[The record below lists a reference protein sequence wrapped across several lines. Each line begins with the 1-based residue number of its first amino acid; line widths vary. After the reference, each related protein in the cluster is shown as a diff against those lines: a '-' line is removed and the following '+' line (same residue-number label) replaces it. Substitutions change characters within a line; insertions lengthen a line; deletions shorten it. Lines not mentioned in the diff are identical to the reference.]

1 MAEKGGN
8 TEKMRYDFPTEA
20 VLEIWMDKL
29 DRWHRVT
36 SMTFRSYDGPR
47 RYRQPIKQP
56 THSESFSNVPMRT
69 VDFTDGPVYMSLSN
83 KQVEYKNS
91 QTIIESAKA
100 VEFRKTSGSR
110 K

>member
-8 TEKMRYDFPTEA
+8 TEKLRYDFPTEA

-36 SMTFRSYDGPR
+36 SMVFRSYDGPR

-56 THSESFSNVPMRT
+56 SHGDSFSDVPMRT
-69 VDFTDGPVYMSLSN
+69 VDFTDGPVYMSLTN
-83 KQVEYKNS
+83 REVYYKNT
-91 QTIIESAKA
+91 QKIIDSTKSL
-100 VEFRKTSGSR
+100 EFRKKSGSR
-110 K
+110 E